1 MTTINQSDICTVI
14 VTVDAECDII
24 PELETHAREGIA
36 RFAELDGFVSGALHK
51 STDGTRLIQYLQW
64 RDEAAHLACMH
75 DPRWDALP
83 STKRFMEIVSSD
95 QATMKVGVFDVI
107 ALA

>member
-1 MTTINQSDICTVI
+1 MTTINQSDIYTVI

-24 PELETHAREGIA
+24 PELETHAREGLA

-75 DPRWDALP
+75 DPR
-83 STKRFMEIVSSD
+83 
-95 QATMKVGVFDVI
+95 
-107 ALA
+107 